1 MERSKIFV
9 SCYPQPTHLR
19 RMVASTLPL
28 YVCGTCV
35 MRVGW
40 KEIDDDERERSVSDE
55 QHCSPFSYVLGVLYV
70 DVGRDRKAERGAR
83 SHRVICM
90 EPEKKW
96 HMSVPLE
103 PG

>member
-1 MERSKIFV
+1 MCAAHV
-9 SCYPQPTHLR
+9 SCVYRVERDR
-19 RMVASTLPL
+19 RRRRRT
-28 YVCGTCV
+28 GEK
-35 MRVGW
+35 RVG
-40 KEIDDDERERSVSDE
+40 RAALFAV
-55 QHCSPFSYVLGVLYV
+55 SYVLGVLYV